1 MTIRRFLPSSLT
13 GQIALLVALALFVA
27 QAINFGLIFRERQA
41 LRFNQVTAPAI
52 TRVVDAIERLRA
64 GRTLVIPR
72 IDRQGNPRPERRG
85 GSRVDLVPENPIP
98 AGLDR
103 ASDVEDGIRTALTE
117 LGLPHGQ
124 IVTGVRQIRGNDPRL
139 ATYSAKRAERL
150 KRFGGELMI
159 AVEIPGEG
167 WLTLSTPWPR
177 GARDVIWRLAAQ
189 TLIFY
194 IIVLIPL
201 LWVGRRITRPLKSL
215 ATAAREFRPGEEAR
229 PVEERGP
236 DDVRAVIAAYNGM
249 GARVTAM
256 LDEKDRMLGAIGHDL
271 RTPLAAL
278 RVRIESVDD
287 DADRTRMAEIIEE
300 MNRMLDDI
308 LSLARLG
315 RPSEAATDVDLAAL
329 VDAVV
334 EDFRDIGADV
344 TLEDSPRIRARMRP
358 ALMRRAV
365 RNLIENA
372 VKYAGGAEVRLTT
385 PPGSVAIE
393 VCDRGPGIPQDKL
406 DAVFDPFTRL
416 ETSRN
421 RDTGGIGLGL
431 SLARAIVREAGG
443 TIALANRDGGG
454 LIATITLPR

>member
-1 MTIRRFLPSSLT
+1 LTIRRFLPSSLT

-52 TRVVDAIERLRA
+52 TRVVDAIERLRT

-72 IDRQGNPRPERRG
+72 LDRRGEGGPERRG
-85 GSRVDLVPENPIP
+85 GRVELVSANPIP
-98 AGLDR
+98 TGLAPAR
-103 ASDVEDGIRTALTE
+103 DVEDGLRTALTD
-117 LGLPHGQ
+117 LGLPHGR
-124 IVTGVRQIRGNDPRL
+124 IVTAVREVDPRDPRF
-139 ATYSAKRAERL
+139 AAYPRKRLERL
-150 KRFGGELMI
+150 TRIGSELLI
-159 AVEIPGEG
+159 AVEVPGQG
-167 WLTLSTPWPR
+167 WLTLSTGWQR
-177 GARDVIWRLAAQ
+177 GAQGIVWRLAAQ

-201 LWVGRRITRPLKSL
+201 LWVGRRITKPLKSL
-215 ATAAREFRPGEEAR
+215 ATAAREFRPGEEAQ

-287 DADRTRMAEIIEE
+287 DADRARMAEIIDE

-315 RPSEAATDVDLAAL
+315 RSSEPVTDVDLAAL

-334 EDFRDIGADV
+334 EDFRDIGAAV
-344 TLEDSPRIRARMRP
+344 TLEDSPRIRARTRP

-372 VKYAGGAEVRLTT
+372 VKYAGGADVRIST

-443 TIALANRDGGG
+443 TIALVNRGGGG